1 MLRRA
6 LVLAQA
12 QTVPGEVAVVRPLDE
27 IAALLVVPL
36 SNLPIIVVA
45 QTTAPPSVSVVVG
58 VGAVLVHLQ
67 GQAVLVVMALAVVA
81 VTLLGQEVAAGL
93 FCNGMTEQ
101 TRRRRA
107 STREL
112 RSGTDLAPPSRLNAG
127 CGRGSVRHEGD
138 SA

>member
-12 QTVPGEVAVVRPLDE
+12 QTVPGEVAVARPLDE

-101 TRRRRA
+101 TRRRA